1 MTFTFPV
8 VTILLPGDLTV
19 MEFALLLLPMT
30 TSNSSPKVSFTDFGI
45 TEMILFAAGELFK
58 SSVCAVA
65 GLLETMRNPNIVKG
79 VIKLWILCNLF
90 TYLPI
95 HPPSTVMVD
104 PCK

>member
-1 MTFTFPV
+1 
-8 VTILLPGDLTV
+8 

-30 TSNSSPKVSFTDFGI
+30 TSNSSPKVSFIDFGI
-45 TEMILFAAGELFK
+45 TEMILSAAGELFK

-65 GLLETMRNPNIVKG
+65 GLLEKISAPTIDKAVHNLLN
-79 VIKLWILCNLF
+79 LCELL

-95 HPPSTVMVD
+95 HPPSTVMVE